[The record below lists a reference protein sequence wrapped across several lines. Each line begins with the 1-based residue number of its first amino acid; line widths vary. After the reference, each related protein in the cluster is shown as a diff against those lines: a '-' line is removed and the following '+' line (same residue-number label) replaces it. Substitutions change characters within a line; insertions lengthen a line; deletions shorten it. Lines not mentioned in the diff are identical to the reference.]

1 MRGHKIFFSKRTPS
15 KGLLLMMVSSSKI
28 NVSCT
33 GFFPIKDFKP
43 CGFISCLL
51 FYCQTYLLRTHDTT
65 QGQILFFFT
74 SGPFFLSKFESYPYL
89 YILVRVMSHGVS
101 LKLPHI
107 SSLAAAVMIHIPDS
121 CSAIWRFLTSY
132 S

>member
-51 FYCQTYLLRTHDTT
+51 FYCQTCLLRTHEKT
-65 QGQILFFFT
+65 QGQILFYLRALF
-74 SGPFFLSKFESYPYL
+74 SIKVRVLPLSL
-89 YILVRVMSHGVS
+89 HHMVRVMSHGVS

>member
-51 FYCQTYLLRTHDTT
+51 FYCQTYLLRTHEK
-65 QGQILFFFT
+65 QPKGNSFFT

-89 YILVRVMSHGVS
+89 YIMVRVMSHGVS

-107 SSLAAAVMIHIPDS
+107 SSLAAAAMIHIPDS

>member
-33 GFFPIKDFKP
+33 GFFSIKDFKR

-65 QGQILFFFT
+65 QGQILFFYF
-74 SGPFFLSKFESYPYL
+74 GPIFSIKVRVLPLSL
-89 YILVRVMSHGVS
+89 HHMVRVMSHGVS